1 MNRFH
6 TILFLLAL
14 LLLPANSRA
23 QRFFNLTVQDV
34 AIGERLPVFSHS
46 LPLSPAYADSTY
58 SVKILYPEFIDM
70 TQSDIAACK
79 ALGCGELPEL
89 PDVRQQVVVDRKR
102 GSLEVS
108 LCPLVFREGRYRILV
123 SFMLKV
129 EAKAKAAA
137 ARRNASGAVAMASA
151 ASADAASRYASS
163 SVLAT
168 GRWAKIRVP
177 SDGVYQL
184 TESLVRQ
191 AGFSSLAKVKVYG
204 YGGHMQNEQLVGSE
218 LQELDD
224 LKEVPTCTIGG
235 RRLFYGRGPVSW
247 SSNTAS
253 RRTRNPYSDY
263 GYYFLTQ
270 DDGQTE
276 PLAVD
281 SATFVGSF
289 YPSPYYYHTLHESDG
304 FAWME
309 GGRNLFDPK
318 AIAQEAEQKISLGGN
333 ANATRATFTV
343 TATAAQTTQVE
354 VTLND
359 SITRTMYITMPSGES
374 GSYSKGA
381 EQTVT
386 LTTDVVKEDNT
397 LAIKNIGGGSVHL
410 DFASVAWDKPKPL
423 PSLSQGV
430 PVPQYVYN
438 ITNQNHHADPQADMV
453 IIIPTSQ
460 KLLKQAQRL
469 ADFHREKDGMR
480 VNVVPADELFNEFG
494 SGTPDANAYRRY
506 LKMLYDRATTDDD
519 MPRYLV
525 LFGDCVWDN
534 RMLTPVCQ
542 SLSPDD
548 FLLCQESENSYSL
561 TDCYVDD
568 GFFCLLDDGE
578 GLNPTT
584 RDKLD
589 MAVGRFTVT
598 TEEEAKVM
606 VDKVVN
612 YSANKNAGAWQN
624 TLVFMGDDGNNN
636 IHMRDENETADMVA
650 GQHPDFIVKK
660 IMWDAYERVSSATGH
675 TYPDVARL
683 IKQQQQQGAL
693 VMDYAGHGSETQIS
707 HERVLTLADVKA
719 FNNTNL
725 PLWVTASCDI
735 MPFDGTGETLGEA
748 AVLNSKG
755 GAVAFYGT
763 TRTVYTNY
771 NKVINQAFLRHL
783 LGYNGS
789 APTTLGEAQRLAKN
803 ELIDTSHDLTAN
815 KLQYALIGDPALR
828 LAIPSKTM
836 VIDSINGQKVSD
848 SATIRLKA
856 GSIAT
861 MSGHVE
867 DGASFNGVA
876 TATVRDAEQTVT
888 CRMND
893 SGEKDGAEYAFTFTA
908 VGRFT
913 VTTEEEAKV
922 MVDKVVNYSANKNAG
937 AWQNTLVFMGDDG
950 NNNIH
955 MRDENETADMV
966 AGQHP
971 DFIVKKI
978 MWDAYERVSSAT
990 GHTYPDVARLIKQ
1003 QQQQG
1008 ALVMDYAGHGSET
1021 QISHERVLT
1030 LADVKAFNNTNLP
1043 LWVTASCDIMPF
1055 DGTGETLGEAAV
1067 LNSKGGAVAFYGT
1080 TRTVYTNY
1088 NKVINQAFLR
1098 HLLGYNGSAPTTL
1111 GEAQRLAKNELIDTS
1126 HDLTANK
1133 LQYALI
1139 GDPAL
1144 RLAIPSK
1151 TMVIDSING
1160 QKVSD
1165 SATIRLKAG
1174 SIATMSGHV
1183 EDGASFNGVATAT
1196 VRDAE
1201 QTVTCRMND
1210 SGEKDGAEY
1219 AFTFTDRPYTLYQGS
1234 DSIRA
1239 GRFNFRF
1246 AVTKDLTYS
1255 DKTAIV
1261 NLYGVSSD
1269 RAVTANGWCDRFV
1282 ANGSDLAENDSI
1294 GPSVFCY
1301 LNSPSFTNGGRVN
1314 TTPYFVAEISDKD
1327 GINASGSGIGH
1338 DLQLVIDGDINMT
1351 YSLNDNFTYDFGSYT
1366 SGSTYYAL
1374 PELSSGKHRLMF
1386 RAWDVLNNPST
1397 TELDF
1402 TVVKGLEPNLFSVN
1416 VTNNPAVSSTTFV
1429 INHDRMGSNVDV
1441 EIELFDMSGRK
1452 LWQHSES
1459 GVSTDSAYTV
1469 DWDLTVDGGR
1479 RLQTGVY
1486 LYRARIGSDGSGMAS
1501 KAKKLIIVDRQ

>member
-1 MNRFH
+1 MNRFY

-34 AIGERLPVFSHS
+34 AIGERLPVFRHS
-46 LPLSPAYADSTY
+46 VPLGPAYADSTY

-102 GSLEVS
+102 GNLEVS

-151 ASADAASRYASS
+151 ASASADAASRYASS
-163 SVLAT
+163 SVLAK

-224 LKEVPTCTIGG
+224 MQEVPTCTIGG

-430 PVPQYVYN
+430 PTPQYVYN

-506 LKMLYDRATTDDD
+506 LKMLYDRATTDAD

-763 TRTVYTNY
+763 TRTVYTDY

-789 APTTLGEAQRLAKN
+789 AP
-803 ELIDTSHDLTAN
+803 
-815 KLQYALIGDPALR
+815 
-828 LAIPSKTM
+828 
-836 VIDSINGQKVSD
+836 VS
-848 SATIRLKA
+848 
-856 GSIAT
+856 
-861 MSGHVE
+861 V
-867 DGASFNGVA
+867 
-876 TATVRDAEQTVT
+876 
-888 CRMND
+888 
-893 SGEKDGAEYAFTFTA
+893 
-908 VGRFT
+908 
-913 VTTEEEAKV
+913 
-922 MVDKVVNYSANKNAG
+922 
-937 AWQNTLVFMGDDG
+937 
-950 NNNIH
+950 
-955 MRDENETADMV
+955 
-966 AGQHP
+966 
-971 DFIVKKI
+971 
-978 MWDAYERVSSAT
+978 
-990 GHTYPDVARLIKQ
+990 
-1003 QQQQG
+1003 
-1008 ALVMDYAGHGSET
+1008 
-1021 QISHERVLT
+1021 
-1030 LADVKAFNNTNLP
+1030 
-1043 LWVTASCDIMPF
+1043 
-1055 DGTGETLGEAAV
+1055 
-1067 LNSKGGAVAFYGT
+1067 
-1080 TRTVYTNY
+1080 
-1088 NKVINQAFLR
+1088 
-1098 HLLGYNGSAPTTL
+1098 

-1338 DLQLVIDGDINMT
+1338 DMQLVIDGDINMT

>member
-6 TILFLLAL
+6 SIIVSLLVL
-14 LLLPANSRA
+14 LLLPACAAA
-23 QRFFNLTVQDV
+23 QQFFNLTARDV
-34 AIGERLPVFSHS
+34 AIGERLPVFKHS
-46 LPLSPAYADSTY
+46 VPLGPAYADSVYT
-58 SVKILYPEFIDM
+58 VKILYPEFVDM
-70 TQSDIAACK
+70 PQADIATCK
-79 ALGCGELPEL
+79 SMNCGDLPET
-89 PDVRQQVVVDRKR
+89 PVIEQQVVVDRKR

-108 LCPLVFREGRYRILV
+108 FCPLVRRNGHYQILV

-129 EAKAKAAA
+129 EARSVAAM
-137 ARRNASGAVAMASA
+137 ARRNVMGTATGDAVAKVSA
-151 ASADAASRYASS
+151 AHTDAASRYASN

-191 AGFSSLAKVKVYG
+191 AGFSSLAKVKIYG
-204 YGGHMQNEQLVGSE
+204 YGGHLQNEQLVGSE

-235 RRLFYGRGPVSW
+235 HRLFYGRGPVSW
-247 SSNTAS
+247 SGNATA

-270 DDGQTE
+270 DDGTSE
-276 PLAVD
+276 PLSVD
-281 SATFVGSF
+281 SATFVNSF

-309 GGRNLFDPK
+309 GGRNLFDAT
-318 AIAQEAEQKISLGGN
+318 AIAQGAEQKVSLGGN
-333 ANATRATFTV
+333 ANATKATFTV

-386 LTTDVVKEDNT
+386 ITTDVVKNDNT
-397 LAIKNIGGGSVHL
+397 LSIKNIGGGSVHL
-410 DFASVAWDKPKPL
+410 DFASVAWDNPKPL
-423 PSLSQGV
+423 PSLTQGV

-480 VNVVPADELFNEFG
+480 VNIVPADELFNEFG

-506 LKMLYDRATTDDD
+506 LKMLYDRADTDAD

-534 RMLTPVCQ
+534 RMLTPVCR

-548 FLLCQESENSYSL
+548 FLLCHESENSYSL

-589 MAVGRFTVT
+589 MAVGRFTVSS
-598 TEEEAKVM
+598 EEDAKTM
-606 VDKVVN
+606 VDKVIN

-650 GQHPDFIVKK
+650 KAHPEFVVKK

-675 TYPDVARL
+675 TYPEVARL

-693 VMDYAGHGSETQIS
+693 VMDYAGHGSETQLS
-707 HERVLTLADVKA
+707 HERVLNLADMKA
-719 FNNTNL
+719 FSNANL

-803 ELIDTSHDLTAN
+803 ELIDTSHDTTQN

-828 LAIPSKTM
+828 LIMPSMTM

-848 SATIRLKA
+848 TATIRLKA

-861 MSGHVE
+861 MNGHVE
-867 DGASFNGVA
+867 GGDTFSGVA
-876 TATVRDAEQTVT
+876 TA
-888 CRMND
+888 M
-893 SGEKDGAEYAFTFTA
+893 
-908 VGRFT
+908 
-913 VTTEEEAKV
+913 
-922 MVDKVVNYSANKNAG
+922 
-937 AWQNTLVFMGDDG
+937 
-950 NNNIH
+950 
-955 MRDENETADMV
+955 
-966 AGQHP
+966 
-971 DFIVKKI
+971 
-978 MWDAYERVSSAT
+978 
-990 GHTYPDVARLIKQ
+990 
-1003 QQQQG
+1003 
-1008 ALVMDYAGHGSET
+1008 
-1021 QISHERVLT
+1021 
-1030 LADVKAFNNTNLP
+1030 
-1043 LWVTASCDIMPF
+1043 
-1055 DGTGETLGEAAV
+1055 
-1067 LNSKGGAVAFYGT
+1067 
-1080 TRTVYTNY
+1080 
-1088 NKVINQAFLR
+1088 
-1098 HLLGYNGSAPTTL
+1098 
-1111 GEAQRLAKNELIDTS
+1111 
-1126 HDLTANK
+1126 
-1133 LQYALI
+1133 
-1139 GDPAL
+1139 
-1144 RLAIPSK
+1144 
-1151 TMVIDSING
+1151 
-1160 QKVSD
+1160 
-1165 SATIRLKAG
+1165 
-1174 SIATMSGHV
+1174 
-1183 EDGASFNGVATAT
+1183 

-1219 AFTFTDRPYTLYQGS
+1219 AFTFTDRPYMLYQGS
-1234 DSIRA
+1234 DSIHA

-1261 NLYGVSSD
+1261 NLYGVSTD
-1269 RAVTANGWCDRFV
+1269 RTVTANGWCDRFV

-1301 LNSPSFTNGGRVN
+1301 LNSPSFTNGGKVN

-1338 DLQLVIDGDINMT
+1338 DLQLVIDGDLNKT

-1374 PELSSGKHRLMF
+1374 PELSSGKHRLLF
-1386 RAWDVLNNPST
+1386 RAWDVFNNPST
-1397 TELDF
+1397 TELEF
-1402 TVVKGLEPNLFSVN
+1402 NVVKGLQPNMFSVN
-1416 VTNNPAVSSTTFV
+1416 VTNNPASTSTTF
-1429 INHDRMGSNVDV
+1429 IISHDRMGSNVDV

-1452 LWQHSES
+1452 LWQHTES

-1486 LYRARIGSDGSGMAS
+1486 LYRARLGSDGSGMAS